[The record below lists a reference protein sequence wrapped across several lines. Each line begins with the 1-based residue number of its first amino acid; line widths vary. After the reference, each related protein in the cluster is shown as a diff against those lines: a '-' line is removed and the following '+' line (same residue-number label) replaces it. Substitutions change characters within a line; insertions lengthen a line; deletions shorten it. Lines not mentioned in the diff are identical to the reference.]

1 MLPRKPDLVN
11 TDAYWLGLV
20 GGVVVLLLSVEL
32 VRRRH
37 VRGRLAVAWIVLGL
51 LAVGFALFPSA
62 LGWLAHTLRVQVP
75 LNLVLFCGVLF
86 LLVISMQLASEVG
99 RLEARTRRLA
109 EEVAIL
115 GAHKPPPRDPATED
129 AGQDPSTPEPP
140 APR

>member
-1 MLPRKPDLVN
+1 MN

-20 GGVVVLLLSVEL
+20 GGLVVLFLSVEL

-51 LAVGFALFPSA
+51 VAVGFTLFPSA
-62 LGWLAHTLRVQVP
+62 LGWLSTTLRVQVP
-75 LNLVLFCGVLF
+75 LNLVLFSGVLF

-115 GAHKPPPRDPATED
+115 GAERAKPGEPD
-129 AGQDPSTPEPP
+129 ADQDPPGP
-140 APR
+140 AESDGTEAPGPSPVP

>member
-1 MLPRKPDLVN
+1 MN

-20 GGVVVLLLSVEL
+20 GGLVVLFLSVEL

-62 LGWLAHTLRVQVP
+62 LGWLSSTLRVQVP

-115 GAHKPPPRDPATED
+115 GAERRHPPEPDPAADGASGVHTDDGAETPGPPPHP
-129 AGQDPSTPEPP
+129 
-140 APR
+140 